1 MIKLFKKYQVIEPK
15 QNLLII
21 DRFKRI
27 LLKKKINL
35 ILFSQFVAYE
45 KKIDEQEI
53 ERALTLNEK
62 SKH

>member
-1 MIKLFKKYQVIEPK
+1 MIELFKKYQVIEPK

-53 ERALTLNEK
+53 ERALTLNKK

>member
-53 ERALTLNEK
+53 ERALTLNKK

>member
-1 MIKLFKKYQVIEPK
+1 MIELFKKYQVIEPK

-53 ERALTLNEK
+53 ERALTLNKK
-62 SKH
+62 SKN